1 MVSGVGQQAP
11 YALVVLAET
20 LRPQVNDPAVRERVT
35 AELAALL
42 KTVNAD
48 LPDYERVRMLVIARE
63 PWGIENGFLTPTL
76 KIKRNRIEA
85 AVAPQIEQW
94 YGQKGPVIWE

>member
-1 MVSGVGQQAP
+1 M
-11 YALVVLAET
+11 VVLAET
-20 LRPQVNDPAVRERVT
+20 LRPQMRDPATRERVAT
-35 AELAALL
+35 EMAALL

-48 LPDYERVRMLVIARE
+48 LPDYERVRMIVIARE

-85 AVAPQIEQW
+85 AVAQRVEQW
-94 YGQKGPVIWE
+94 YREPGAVIWE